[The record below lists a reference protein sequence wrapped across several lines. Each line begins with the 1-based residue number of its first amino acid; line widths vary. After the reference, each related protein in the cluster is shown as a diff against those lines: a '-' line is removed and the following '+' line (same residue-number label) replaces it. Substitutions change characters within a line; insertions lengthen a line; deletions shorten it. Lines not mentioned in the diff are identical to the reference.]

1 MGGVTRVCIQSAEDI
16 RHLGELDKKMW
27 TVLSCPVNGLEISS
41 DSLSL
46 MDQDGDGQL
55 RLKEVVATAEWLCA
69 TLKDAQSL
77 FEKKDSI
84 AIDNIS
90 DESLVAVARK
100 VNADADVSSLA
111 DVQAAID
118 AVTIE
123 AQEVPAAPLEA
134 DVIAAYK
141 EKSAEYAAYFEQEKL
156 QKLGLASIPEDAPKP
171 GMTEKKFVEMGK
183 QIADWESEVESLKL
197 KVERISLA
205 DVQAAI
211 DAVTIEAQEVPAAP
225 LEADVIAAYKEKSA
239 EYAAYFEQ
247 EKLQKLG
254 LASIPE
260 ETPKPGMTE
269 KKFVEMGKQI
279 ADWEAA
285 KAAAETANADA
296 LAAAKAEFEPL
307 RKLLLLHRD
316 FYRLLRNFVTLEDFY
331 DNDEKTIASFQAGTL
346 ILDQRAC
353 KLCIRVNDL
362 AKHDSQAPLSGMYLL
377 YCNCENKKTGKKLQI
392 VAAMT
397 QGEIK
402 NLSVGKNGIFYDND
416 GLDYDATVFKI
427 IENPISIRQA
437 FWTPYRK
444 MAKWVEDKINKSAA
458 EKDAKAFDD
467 MTAKADAAANPNAEK
482 KPAFDIAKF
491 AGIFAAIGMALGM
504 IGTALAAVAGGLA
517 SLNWWQLIIVFI
529 CILLVISGPSMIMAW
544 MKLRRRNLAP
554 VLNANGWAVNA
565 DAIISVPFGLKL
577 TEQVRFPFTK
587 NPVKKSP
594 AGKICLVILLLIIL
608 GLGGYG
614 IYKYITKEE
623 VTAEEVMEVTETEA
637 NPALTMEETEAPA
650 ETPETEMGAE

>member
-1 MGGVTRVCIQSAEDI
+1 MSKYKWSFANVGGVTRVRIKSAEDV

-41 DSLSL
+41 DSLRL

-55 RLKEVVATAEWLCA
+55 RLKEVVATADWLCA
-69 TLKDAQSL
+69 TLRDPQSL
-77 FEKKDSI
+77 FEQSDVINIKNI
-84 AIDNIS
+84 ADEGIRVIS
-90 DESLVAVARK
+90 DKLQKDGKVA
-100 VNADADVSSLA
+100 LA

-118 AVTIE
+118 AIAIE
-123 AQEVPAAPLEA
+123 TPEMPAAPFEA

-141 EKSAEYAAYFEQEKL
+141 AKSPEYAAYFEQEKL

-171 GMTEKKFVEMGK
+171 GMTEKKFIEMGD
-183 QIADWESEVESLKL
+183 QISKWESEVESIKS
-197 KVERISLA
+197 KVES
-205 DVQAAI
+205 
-211 DAVTIEAQEVPAAP
+211 
-225 LEADVIAAYKEKSA
+225 
-239 EYAAYFEQ
+239 
-247 EKLQKLG
+247 
-254 LASIPE
+254 
-260 ETPKPGMTE
+260 
-269 KKFVEMGKQI
+269 EM
-279 ADWEAA
+279 
-285 KAAAETANADA
+285 
-296 LAAAKAEFEPL
+296 AAAKAEFEPL

-331 DNDEKTIASFQAGTL
+331 DNDEKTVASFLAGTL

-402 NLSVGKNGIFYDND
+402 NLSVGKNGIFYDNN

-427 IENPISIRQA
+427 IENPISLRQA
-437 FWTPYRK
+437 FWNPYRK

-458 EKDAKAFDD
+458 EKDAKTFDD
-467 MTAKADAAANPNAEK
+467 MTAKVATAADPNAEK
-482 KPAFDIAKF
+482 KSAFDIAKF

-504 IGTALAAVAGGLA
+504 IGTALVEVGKEMSGLA
-517 SLNWWQLIIVFI
+517 WWQYLIIFV
-529 CILLVISGPSMIMAW
+529 CILLIISGPSMIMAW

-554 VLNANGWAVNA
+554 VLNANGWAINA
-565 DAIISVPFGLKL
+565 DSIISVPFGLKL

-587 NPVKKSP
+587 NPAKKNP
-594 AGKICLVILLLIIL
+594 AGKIFLVILLLIIL
-608 GLGGYG
+608 GLGGFG

-623 VTAEEVMEVTETEA
+623 VTAEEVMEATEAEA
-637 NPALTMEETEAPA
+637 NPALTLENAEVSETE
-650 ETPETEMGAE
+650 EGAE

>member
-1 MGGVTRVCIQSAEDI
+1 MSKYKWSFANVGGVTRVRIKSAEDV

-41 DSLSL
+41 DSLRL

-55 RLKEVVATAEWLCA
+55 RLKEVVATADWLCA
-69 TLKDAQSL
+69 TLRDPQSL
-77 FEKKDSI
+77 FEQSDVIKIENI
-84 AIDNIS
+84 ADEGIRVIS
-90 DESLVAVARK
+90 DKLQKDGKVA
-100 VNADADVSSLA
+100 LA

-118 AVTIE
+118 AIAIE
-123 AQEVPAAPLEA
+123 TPEMPAAPFEA

-141 EKSAEYAAYFEQEKL
+141 AKSPEYAAYFEQEKL

-171 GMTEKKFVEMGK
+171 GMTEKKFIEMGD
-183 QIADWESEVESLKL
+183 QISKWESEVESIKS
-197 KVERISLA
+197 KVES
-205 DVQAAI
+205 
-211 DAVTIEAQEVPAAP
+211 
-225 LEADVIAAYKEKSA
+225 
-239 EYAAYFEQ
+239 
-247 EKLQKLG
+247 
-254 LASIPE
+254 
-260 ETPKPGMTE
+260 
-269 KKFVEMGKQI
+269 EM
-279 ADWEAA
+279 
-285 KAAAETANADA
+285 
-296 LAAAKAEFEPL
+296 AAAKAEFEPL

-331 DNDEKTIASFQAGTL
+331 DNDEKTVASFLAGTL

-402 NLSVGKNGIFYDND
+402 NLSVGKNGIFYDNN

-427 IENPISIRQA
+427 IENPISLRQA
-437 FWTPYRK
+437 FWNPYRK

-458 EKDAKAFDD
+458 EKDAKTFDD
-467 MTAKADAAANPNAEK
+467 MTAKVATAADPNAEK
-482 KPAFDIAKF
+482 KSAFDIAKF

-504 IGTALAAVAGGLA
+504 IGTALVKVGEGMKDLP
-517 SLNWWQLIIVFI
+517 WWQYLIIFV
-529 CILLVISGPSMIMAW
+529 CILLIISGPSMIMAW

-554 VLNANGWAVNA
+554 VLNANGWAINA
-565 DAIISVPFGLKL
+565 DSIISVPFGLKL

-587 NPVKKSP
+587 NPAKKNP
-594 AGKICLVILLLIIL
+594 AGKIFLVILLLIIL
-608 GLGGYG
+608 GLGGFG

-623 VTAEEVMEVTETEA
+623 VTAEEVMEATEAEA
-637 NPALTMEETEAPA
+637 NPALTLENAEAP
-650 ETPETEMGAE
+650 ETKEAQQ

>member
-1 MGGVTRVCIQSAEDI
+1 MSKYKWSFANVGGVTRVRIKSAEDV

-41 DSLSL
+41 DSLRL

-55 RLKEVVATAEWLCA
+55 RLKEVVATADWLCA
-69 TLKDAQSL
+69 TLRDPQSL
-77 FEKKDSI
+77 FEQSDVIKIENI
-84 AIDNIS
+84 ADEGIRVIS
-90 DESLVAVARK
+90 DKLQKDGKVA
-100 VNADADVSSLA
+100 LA

-118 AVTIE
+118 AIAIE
-123 AQEVPAAPLEA
+123 TPEMPAAPFEA

-141 EKSAEYAAYFEQEKL
+141 AKSPEYAAYFEQEKL

-171 GMTEKKFVEMGK
+171 GMTEKKFIEMGD
-183 QIADWESEVESLKL
+183 QISKWESEVESIKS
-197 KVERISLA
+197 KVES
-205 DVQAAI
+205 
-211 DAVTIEAQEVPAAP
+211 E
-225 LEADVIAAYKEKSA
+225 
-239 EYAAYFEQ
+239 
-247 EKLQKLG
+247 
-254 LASIPE
+254 
-260 ETPKPGMTE
+260 
-269 KKFVEMGKQI
+269 
-279 ADWEAA
+279 
-285 KAAAETANADA
+285 

-331 DNDEKTIASFQAGTL
+331 DNDEKTVASFLAGTL

-427 IENPISIRQA
+427 IENPISLRQA
-437 FWTPYRK
+437 FWNPYRK

-458 EKDAKAFDD
+458 EKDAKTFDD
-467 MTAKADAAANPNAEK
+467 MTAKVATAADPNAEK
-482 KPAFDIAKF
+482 KSAFDIAKF

-504 IGTALAAVAGGLA
+504 IGTALVEVGKEMSGLA
-517 SLNWWQLIIVFI
+517 WWQYLIIFV
-529 CILLVISGPSMIMAW
+529 CILLIISGPSMIMAW

-554 VLNANGWAVNA
+554 VLNANGWAINA
-565 DAIISVPFGLKL
+565 DSIISVPFGLKL

-587 NPVKKSP
+587 NPAKKNP
-594 AGKICLVILLLIIL
+594 AGKIFLVILLLIIL
-608 GLGGYG
+608 GLGGFG

-623 VTAEEVMEVTETEA
+623 VTAEEVMEATEAEA
-637 NPALTMEETEAPA
+637 NPAVSLENAEVSETE
-650 ETPETEMGAE
+650 EGAE

>member
-55 RLKEVVATAEWLCA
+55 RLKEVVATADWLCA
-69 TLKDAQSL
+69 TLKDPQSL

-100 VNADADVSSLA
+100 IVESLKLKVERISLA

-183 QIADWESEVESLKL
+183 QIADWE
-197 KVERISLA
+197 
-205 DVQAAI
+205 
-211 DAVTIEAQEVPAAP
+211 
-225 LEADVIAAYKEKSA
+225 
-239 EYAAYFEQ
+239 
-247 EKLQKLG
+247 
-254 LASIPE
+254 
-260 ETPKPGMTE
+260 
-269 KKFVEMGKQI
+269 
-279 ADWEAA
+279 AA

-331 DNDEKTIASFQAGTL
+331 DNDEKTVASFQAGTL

-467 MTAKADAAANPNAEK
+467 MTAKADAAADPNAEK

-504 IGTALAAVAGGLA
+504 IGSALAAVARGMKGLP
-517 SLNWWQLIIVFI
+517 WWQYLIIFV

-587 NPVKKSP
+587 NPVKKNP

>member
-1 MGGVTRVCIQSAEDI
+1 MSKYKWSFANVGGVTRVRIKSAEDV

-41 DSLSL
+41 DSLRL

-55 RLKEVVATAEWLCA
+55 RLKEVVATADWLCA
-69 TLKDAQSL
+69 TLRDPQSL
-77 FEKKDSI
+77 FEQSD
-84 AIDNIS
+84 AINI
-90 DESLVAVARK
+90 K
-100 VNADADVSSLA
+100 NIADAGIRATSDKLQKDGKVALA

-118 AVTIE
+118 GIAIE
-123 AQEVPAAPLEA
+123 TPEMPAAPFEA

-141 EKSAEYAAYFEQEKL
+141 AKSPEYAAYFEQEKL

-171 GMTEKKFVEMGK
+171 GMTEKKFIEMGD
-183 QIADWESEVESLKL
+183 QISKWESEVESIKS
-197 KVERISLA
+197 KVES
-205 DVQAAI
+205 
-211 DAVTIEAQEVPAAP
+211 
-225 LEADVIAAYKEKSA
+225 
-239 EYAAYFEQ
+239 
-247 EKLQKLG
+247 
-254 LASIPE
+254 
-260 ETPKPGMTE
+260 
-269 KKFVEMGKQI
+269 EM
-279 ADWEAA
+279 
-285 KAAAETANADA
+285 
-296 LAAAKAEFEPL
+296 AAAKAEFEPL

-331 DNDEKTIASFQAGTL
+331 DNDEKTVASFLAGTL

-402 NLSVGKNGIFYDND
+402 NLSVGKNGIFYDNN

-427 IENPISIRQA
+427 IENPISLRQA
-437 FWTPYRK
+437 FWNPYRK

-458 EKDAKAFDD
+458 EKDAKTFDD
-467 MTAKADAAANPNAEK
+467 MTAKVATAADPNAEK
-482 KPAFDIAKF
+482 KSAFDIAKF

-504 IGTALAAVAGGLA
+504 IGTALVEVGKEMSGLA
-517 SLNWWQLIIVFI
+517 WWQYLIIFV
-529 CILLVISGPSMIMAW
+529 CILLIISGPSMIMAW

-554 VLNANGWAVNA
+554 VLNANGWAINA
-565 DAIISVPFGLKL
+565 DSIISVPFGLKL

-587 NPVKKSP
+587 NPAKKNP
-594 AGKICLVILLLIIL
+594 AGKIFLVILLLIIL
-608 GLGGYG
+608 GLGGFG

-623 VTAEEVMEVTETEA
+623 VTAEEVMEATEAEA
-637 NPALTMEETEAPA
+637 NPAVSLENAEVSETKEAQQ
-650 ETPETEMGAE
+650 

>member
-1 MGGVTRVCIQSAEDI
+1 MANYKWSFANVGGVTRVCIQSAEDV

-55 RLKEVVATAEWLCA
+55 RLKEVVATADWLCA
-69 TLKDAQSL
+69 TLKDPQSL
-77 FEKKDSI
+77 FEQSDSI
-84 AIDNIS
+84 LLDNII
-90 DESLVAVARK
+90 DESIVAVARK
-100 VNADADVSSLA
+100 IVESLKLKVERISLA

-118 AVTIE
+118 AIAIE
-123 AQEVPAAPLEA
+123 TPEMPAAPFEA

-141 EKSAEYAAYFEQEKL
+141 AKSPEYAAYFEQEKL

-171 GMTEKKFVEMGK
+171 GMTEKKFIEMGD
-183 QIADWESEVESLKL
+183 QISKWESEVESIKSQ
-197 KVERISLA
+197 VES
-205 DVQAAI
+205 
-211 DAVTIEAQEVPAAP
+211 E
-225 LEADVIAAYKEKSA
+225 
-239 EYAAYFEQ
+239 
-247 EKLQKLG
+247 
-254 LASIPE
+254 
-260 ETPKPGMTE
+260 
-269 KKFVEMGKQI
+269 
-279 ADWEAA
+279 
-285 KAAAETANADA
+285 

-331 DNDEKTIASFQAGTL
+331 DNDDKTVASFQAGTL

-402 NLSVGKNGIFYDND
+402 NLNVGKNGIFYDND

-467 MTAKADAAANPNAEK
+467 MTAKADATVANPNAEQ

-554 VLNANGWAVNA
+554 VLNANGWAINA
-565 DAIISVPFGLKL
+565 DSIISVPFGLKL
-577 TEQVRFPFTK
+577 TEQVRFPFTQ
-587 NPVKKSP
+587 NPAKKSP
-594 AGKICLVILLLIIL
+594 AGKIFLVIVLLIVL

-623 VTAEEVMEVTETEA
+623 VTAEEVMEATEA
-637 NPALTMEETEAPA
+637 ETNPALTLEEAESPA
-650 ETPETEMGAE
+650 EAPETEEGTE

>member
-1 MGGVTRVCIQSAEDI
+1 MSKYKWSFANVGGVTRVRIKSAEDV

-41 DSLSL
+41 DSLRL

-55 RLKEVVATAEWLCA
+55 RLKEVVATADWLCA
-69 TLKDAQSL
+69 TLQDPQSL
-77 FEKKDSI
+77 FEQSDVIKIENI
-84 AIDNIS
+84 ADEGIRVIS
-90 DESLVAVARK
+90 DKLQKDGKVA
-100 VNADADVSSLA
+100 LA

-118 AVTIE
+118 AIAIE
-123 AQEVPAAPLEA
+123 TPEMPAAPFEA

-141 EKSAEYAAYFEQEKL
+141 AKSPEYAAYFEQEKL

-171 GMTEKKFVEMGK
+171 GMTEKKFIEMGD
-183 QIADWESEVESLKL
+183 QISKWESEVESIKS
-197 KVERISLA
+197 KVES
-205 DVQAAI
+205 
-211 DAVTIEAQEVPAAP
+211 
-225 LEADVIAAYKEKSA
+225 
-239 EYAAYFEQ
+239 
-247 EKLQKLG
+247 
-254 LASIPE
+254 
-260 ETPKPGMTE
+260 
-269 KKFVEMGKQI
+269 EM
-279 ADWEAA
+279 
-285 KAAAETANADA
+285 
-296 LAAAKAEFEPL
+296 AAAKAEFEPL

-331 DNDEKTIASFQAGTL
+331 DNDEKTVASFLAGTL

-402 NLSVGKNGIFYDND
+402 NLSVGKNGIFYDNN

-427 IENPISIRQA
+427 IENPISLRQA
-437 FWTPYRK
+437 FWNPYRK

-458 EKDAKAFDD
+458 EKDAKTFDD
-467 MTAKADAAANPNAEK
+467 MTAKVATAADPNAEK
-482 KPAFDIAKF
+482 KSAFDIAKF

-504 IGTALAAVAGGLA
+504 IGTALASVAKGWI
-517 SLNWWQLIIVFI
+517 SLTWWQQIIVFV
-529 CILLVISGPSMIMAW
+529 CILLIISGPSMIMAW

-554 VLNANGWAVNA
+554 VLNANGWAINA
-565 DAIISVPFGLKL
+565 DSIISVPFGLKL

-587 NPVKKSP
+587 NPAKKNP
-594 AGKICLVILLLIIL
+594 AGKIFLVILLLIIL
-608 GLGGYG
+608 GLGGFG

-623 VTAEEVMEVTETEA
+623 VTAEEVMEATEAEA
-637 NPALTMEETEAPA
+637 NPAVSLENAEASETKE
-650 ETPETEMGAE
+650 GAE

>member
-1 MGGVTRVCIQSAEDI
+1 MGGVTRVRIKSAEDV

-41 DSLSL
+41 DSLRL

-55 RLKEVVATAEWLCA
+55 RLKEVVATADWLCA
-69 TLKDAQSL
+69 TLRDPQSL
-77 FEKKDSI
+77 FEQSDVINIKNI
-84 AIDNIS
+84 ADEGIRVIS
-90 DESLVAVARK
+90 DKLQKDGKVA
-100 VNADADVSSLA
+100 LA

-118 AVTIE
+118 AIAIE
-123 AQEVPAAPLEA
+123 TPEMPAAPFEA

-141 EKSAEYAAYFEQEKL
+141 AKSPEYAAYFEQEKL

-171 GMTEKKFVEMGK
+171 GMTEKKFIEMGD
-183 QIADWESEVESLKL
+183 QISKWESEVESIKS
-197 KVERISLA
+197 KVES
-205 DVQAAI
+205 
-211 DAVTIEAQEVPAAP
+211 
-225 LEADVIAAYKEKSA
+225 
-239 EYAAYFEQ
+239 
-247 EKLQKLG
+247 
-254 LASIPE
+254 
-260 ETPKPGMTE
+260 
-269 KKFVEMGKQI
+269 EM
-279 ADWEAA
+279 
-285 KAAAETANADA
+285 
-296 LAAAKAEFEPL
+296 AAAKAEFEPL

-331 DNDEKTIASFQAGTL
+331 DNDEKTVASFLAGTL

-402 NLSVGKNGIFYDND
+402 NLSVGKNGIFYDNN

-427 IENPISIRQA
+427 IENPISLRQA
-437 FWTPYRK
+437 FWNPYRK

-458 EKDAKAFDD
+458 EKDAKTFDD
-467 MTAKADAAANPNAEK
+467 MTAKVATAADPNAEK
-482 KPAFDIAKF
+482 KSAFDIAKF

-504 IGTALAAVAGGLA
+504 IGTALVKVGEGMKDLP
-517 SLNWWQLIIVFI
+517 WWQYLIIFV
-529 CILLVISGPSMIMAW
+529 CILLIISGPSMIMAW

-554 VLNANGWAVNA
+554 VLNANGWAINA
-565 DAIISVPFGLKL
+565 DSIISVPFGLKL

-587 NPVKKSP
+587 NPAKKNP
-594 AGKICLVILLLIIL
+594 AGNIFLVILLLIIL
-608 GLGGYG
+608 GLGGFG

-623 VTAEEVMEVTETEA
+623 VTAEEVMEATEAEA
-637 NPALTMEETEAPA
+637 NPAVSLENAEVSETKEAQQ
-650 ETPETEMGAE
+650 

>member
-1 MGGVTRVCIQSAEDI
+1 MSKYKWSFANVGGVTRVRIKSAEDV

-41 DSLSL
+41 DSLRL

-55 RLKEVVATAEWLCA
+55 RLKEVVATADWLCA
-69 TLKDAQSL
+69 TLQDPQSL
-77 FEKKDSI
+77 FEQSDVIKIENI
-84 AIDNIS
+84 ADEGIRVIS
-90 DESLVAVARK
+90 DKLQKDGKVA
-100 VNADADVSSLA
+100 LA

-118 AVTIE
+118 AIAIE
-123 AQEVPAAPLEA
+123 TPEMPAAPFEA

-141 EKSAEYAAYFEQEKL
+141 AKSPEYAAYFEQEKL
-156 QKLGLASIPEDAPKP
+156 QKLGLATIPEDAPKP
-171 GMTEKKFVEMGK
+171 GMTEKKFIEMGD
-183 QIADWESEVESLKL
+183 QISKWESEVESIKS
-197 KVERISLA
+197 KVES
-205 DVQAAI
+205 
-211 DAVTIEAQEVPAAP
+211 E
-225 LEADVIAAYKEKSA
+225 
-239 EYAAYFEQ
+239 
-247 EKLQKLG
+247 
-254 LASIPE
+254 
-260 ETPKPGMTE
+260 
-269 KKFVEMGKQI
+269 
-279 ADWEAA
+279 
-285 KAAAETANADA
+285 

-331 DNDEKTIASFQAGTL
+331 DNDEKTVASFLAGTL

-402 NLSVGKNGIFYDND
+402 NLSVGKNGIFYDNN

-427 IENPISIRQA
+427 IENPISLRQA
-437 FWTPYRK
+437 FWNPYRK

-458 EKDAKAFDD
+458 EKDAKTFDD
-467 MTAKADAAANPNAEK
+467 MTAKVATAADPNAEK
-482 KPAFDIAKF
+482 KSAFDIAKF

-504 IGTALAAVAGGLA
+504 IGTALVKVGEGMKDLP
-517 SLNWWQLIIVFI
+517 WWQYLIIFV
-529 CILLVISGPSMIMAW
+529 CILLIISGPSMIMAW

-554 VLNANGWAVNA
+554 VLNANGWAINA
-565 DAIISVPFGLKL
+565 DSIISVPFGLKL

-587 NPVKKSP
+587 NPARKNP
-594 AGKICLVILLLIIL
+594 TGKIFLVILLLIIL
-608 GLGGYG
+608 GLGGFG

-623 VTAEEVMEVTETEA
+623 VTAEEVMEATEAEA
-637 NPALTMEETEAPA
+637 NPAVSLENAEASETEEAQQ
-650 ETPETEMGAE
+650 

>member
-1 MGGVTRVCIQSAEDI
+1 MSKYKWSFANVGGVTRVRIKSAEDV

-41 DSLSL
+41 DSLRL

-55 RLKEVVATAEWLCA
+55 RLKEVVATADWLCA
-69 TLKDAQSL
+69 TLRDPQSL
-77 FEKKDSI
+77 FEQSDVINIKNI
-84 AIDNIS
+84 ADEGIRVIS
-90 DESLVAVARK
+90 DKLQKDGKVA
-100 VNADADVSSLA
+100 LA

-118 AVTIE
+118 AIAIE
-123 AQEVPAAPLEA
+123 TPEMPAAPFEA

-141 EKSAEYAAYFEQEKL
+141 AKSPEYAAYFEQEKL

-171 GMTEKKFVEMGK
+171 GMTEKKFIEMGD
-183 QIADWESEVESLKL
+183 QISKWESEVESIKS
-197 KVERISLA
+197 KVES
-205 DVQAAI
+205 
-211 DAVTIEAQEVPAAP
+211 E
-225 LEADVIAAYKEKSA
+225 
-239 EYAAYFEQ
+239 
-247 EKLQKLG
+247 
-254 LASIPE
+254 
-260 ETPKPGMTE
+260 
-269 KKFVEMGKQI
+269 
-279 ADWEAA
+279 
-285 KAAAETANADA
+285 

-331 DNDEKTIASFQAGTL
+331 DNDEKTVASFLAGTL

-427 IENPISIRQA
+427 IENPISLRQA
-437 FWTPYRK
+437 FWNPYRK

-458 EKDAKAFDD
+458 EKDAKTFDD
-467 MTAKADAAANPNAEK
+467 MTAKVATAADPNAEK
-482 KPAFDIAKF
+482 KSAFDIAKF

-504 IGTALAAVAGGLA
+504 IGTALVKVGEEMSGLA
-517 SLNWWQLIIVFI
+517 WWQYLIIFV
-529 CILLVISGPSMIMAW
+529 CILLIISGPSMIMAW

-554 VLNANGWAVNA
+554 VLNANGWAINA
-565 DAIISVPFGLKL
+565 DSIISVPFGLKL

-587 NPVKKSP
+587 NPAKKNP
-594 AGKICLVILLLIIL
+594 AGKIFLVILLLIIL
-608 GLGGYG
+608 GLGGFG

-623 VTAEEVMEVTETEA
+623 VTAEEVMEATEAEA
-637 NPALTMEETEAPA
+637 NPAVSLENAEASETKE
-650 ETPETEMGAE
+650 GAE